1 MIRKCP
7 RCGKK
12 MKSYD
17 VAYNFDGNQDE
28 YYDCENC
35 HHSFIFYIRYHNVW
49 KYTEWEE
56 SFDKKDN
63 QWYCIEDTE
72 KTIFVFKREKKLK

>member
-7 RCGKK
+7 ICGQA

-17 VAYNFDGNQDE
+17 VACNFDGNQDE

-35 HHSFIFYIRYHNVW
+35 HHTFIFYIRYHNVW
-49 KYTEWEE
+49 KYDVWNLY
-56 SFDKKDN
+56 FDKKDN
-63 QWYCIEDTE
+63 QWYSNEDSLKTVLVYKKE
-72 KTIFVFKREKKLK
+72 KSK